1 MNGVNRS
8 IHGGSTVNHDPHWGP
23 SLHRDRSDY
32 GLAFS
37 PQLSSLRPSQ
47 IANHYLISHLPTIPF
62 ITAVV
67 GDLRLI

>member
-1 MNGVNRS
+1 MVGAPRTMTH
-8 IHGGSTVNHDPHWGP
+8 IGAP
-23 SLHRDRSDY
+23 SLHRDRSDH

-62 ITAVV
+62 IAAVV